1 MGEGGETLGVRV
13 GTGPVMLVPNW
24 RAVGPLAEL
33 CVYYGPAA
41 VGCNVMELVG
51 S

>member
-1 MGEGGETLGVRV
+1 MGEVGETLGVRLW
-13 GTGPVMLVPNW
+13 TGPEMLMPS
-24 RAVGPLAEL
+24 RRTLDPLAEL